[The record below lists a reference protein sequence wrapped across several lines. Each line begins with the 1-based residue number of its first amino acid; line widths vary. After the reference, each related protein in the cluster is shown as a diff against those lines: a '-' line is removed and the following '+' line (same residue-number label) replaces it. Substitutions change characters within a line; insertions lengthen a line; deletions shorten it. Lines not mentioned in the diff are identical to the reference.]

1 MRVHALEEHFS
12 LPHLL
17 ARIPV
22 ERILARGNPAPPHAP
37 KLLARTQPQLS
48 DLGSGRLADMDA
60 NGITM
65 QVLSW
70 AGPGADL
77 LFGNEAIAWAIECN
91 DELAAAIAEHPDRF
105 AGFAHLPVTE
115 PEAAATELERT
126 VTQHGFKGAMING
139 MTLPPEAWQSE
150 PAAAGRFL
158 DHPSFEPLLTMAE
171 TLDVPLYLHPNLPPL
186 TVREAYFGSLPE
198 GMGFLLG
205 AYGFGWHAE
214 VAVHVLRLALSGTL
228 DRHPR
233 LRLIVGH
240 SGEYLP
246 MALARTENLLGAE
259 VAGRLARPIS
269 EQLRS
274 QLWIT
279 TAGQFTLP
287 PLRAALDVFG
297 LDHVLFSVDHPYN
310 TNAEGRAFIDSLPLA
325 PADLA
330 RLCHGN
336 AEALLKLKA
345 PEQAGPQ
352 RP

>member
-1 MRVHALEEHFS
+1 MSRVVALEEHFS

-22 ERILARGNPAPPHAP
+22 DRILARGNPTPAHAP
-37 KLLARTQPQLS
+37 HLLAQTQAPLN

-60 NGITM
+60 HGITM

-77 LFGNEAIAWAIECN
+77 LAGAEAVEWAAECN
-91 DELAAAIAEHPDRF
+91 DTLSAAIAAHPDRF

-115 PEAAATELERT
+115 PEAAAAELKRT
-126 VTQHGFKGAMING
+126 VVEHGFKGAMING
-139 MTLPPEAWQSE
+139 ITLGGVPAGAQTPENL
-150 PAAAGRFL
+150 FL
-158 DHPSFEPLLTMAE
+158 DHPSFEPLLACAE
-171 TLDVPLYLHPNLPPL
+171 SLDVPLYLHPNLPPNA
-186 TVREAYFGSLPE
+186 VRQAYYSGLPE
-198 GMGFLLG
+198 GMGFLLA

-214 VAVHVLRLALSGTL
+214 VAVHVLRLVLSGTL

-233 LRLIVGH
+233 LKLIVGH
-240 SGEYLP
+240 AGEYLP
-246 MALARTENLLGAE
+246 MVLARTENLLHAE
-259 VAGRLARPIS
+259 VRDQLKRPIS

-287 PLRAALDVFG
+287 PLRVAIDVFG

-310 TNAEGRAFIDSLPLA
+310 TNAEGRAFLDSLPLA
-325 PADLA
+325 PDD
-330 RLCHGN
+330 RDRFSHGN
-336 AEALLKLKA
+336 ADRLLKL
-345 PEQAGPQ
+345 
-352 RP
+352 